1 MKKQVL
7 TIREANRLARGRA
20 KVSVDSEDA
29 RLWRVERPG
38 SVQAHEP
45 MTREAWLAFLD
56 AQAGKEKKGSGG
68 RPETYLADINGR
80 KVRVTIPEGI
90 DEGDICAALKDNLSP
105 QAVAT
110 IAVCLQPAKTNNP
123 AVDREVRWF
132 ADQLVVLVG
141 GPEAQNRLA
150 EEVGL

>member
-1 MKKQVL
+1 
-7 TIREANRLARGRA
+7 
-20 KVSVDSEDA
+20 
-29 RLWRVERPG
+29 
-38 SVQAHEP
+38 

-110 IAVCLQPAKTNNP
+110 IAAYLQPAKTKSP

-132 ADQLVVLVG
+132 ADQLMALVG